1 MFQVLYA
8 TEGENR
14 RPEEIGHDMSAQ
26 VGNKG
31 LHSLTGKTYIHV
43 LTCHYFADFDCL
55 SVIF

>member
-31 LHSLTGKTYIHV
+31 EHSLTGKTYIHV
-43 LTCHYFADFDCL
+43 L
-55 SVIF
+55 I